1 MKGLQNL
8 QATGLCIIFSGTV
21 MIFAEEIGIEFS
33 KILIPALFAIAGIM
47 AILFARSNKDNSKAR
62 QYHLIQGVG
71 IIIFS
76 ILIAFFADSLGM
88 FLNHLSFFVLFF
100 GILEFTI
107 AFSALNSSEINW
119 KILVFRFIGGVLG
132 FFGGFV
138 LIMTSFSSP
147 LKTVLLA
154 GIFTIT
160 WGASL
165 IMFSVKA
172 K

>member
-1 MKGLQNL
+1 MKGLRNL
-8 QATGLCIIFSGTV
+8 QTMGLCVIFSGAV

-33 KILIPALFAIAGIM
+33 KILIPVLFAIAGIM
-47 AILFARSNKDNSKAR
+47 AILFARSNRDHSKAK
-62 QYHLIQGVG
+62 QYHMIQGVE

-76 ILIAFFADSLGM
+76 ILIAFFADSLET
-88 FLNHLSFFVLFF
+88 FLNYISFFVLSF
-100 GILEFTI
+100 GILEFII
-107 AFSALNSSEINW
+107 AFSVLNSSEINW
-119 KILVFRFIGGVLG
+119 KILVFRFTGGVLG

-138 LIMTSFSSP
+138 LIMTTFSYP
-147 LKTVLLA
+147 LKAVLLA
-154 GIFTIT
+154 GIFTIA